1 VTELMSPDLFNDRK
15 NQ

>member
-1 VTELMSPDLFNDRK
+1 VTELMSPDPFNDRK